1 MLNHNQDI
9 CKKIKSALSDA
20 LQIDEKNLN
29 EKEKFSQY
37 SSLDS
42 MGFVKLIIT
51 LNEIFDTELDTEKVL
66 ECDNILQLSI
76 YIEDLL
82 RITDEWRKI

>member
-1 MLNHNQDI
+1 MLYHNQDI
-9 CKKIKSALSDA
+9 LKKVKLALSDA

-37 SSLDS
+37 SNLDS

-51 LNEIFDTELDTEKVL
+51 LNEVFDTELDTEKVL
-66 ECDNILQLSI
+66 ECDNIRQLSI
-76 YIEDLL
+76 YIEGLIRDS
-82 RITDEWRKI
+82 